1 MPNNNETIPI
11 VSSLKGKEY
20 SNNSLD
26 GIVNALKGAS
36 TMNVEHAMGL

>member
-1 MPNNNETIPI
+1 MPNNEIIPI
-11 VSSLKGKEY
+11 VSSLKGMEY
-20 SNNSLD
+20 SNNSLE